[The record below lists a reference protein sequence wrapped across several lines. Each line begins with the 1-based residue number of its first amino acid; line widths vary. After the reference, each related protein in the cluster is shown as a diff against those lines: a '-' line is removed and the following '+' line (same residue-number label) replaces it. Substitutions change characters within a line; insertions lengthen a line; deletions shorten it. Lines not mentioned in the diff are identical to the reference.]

1 MQTIFR
7 KYNIDILKLYKFFI
21 CLSPLLFS
29 FFIILT
35 NNIDFN
41 GVFESGDYIGIAKIW
56 LGESNQNVP
65 LERLPLYPLF
75 ISLIFKLFDSNN
87 LHALLIAQS
96 LLGVLTFYFLIKTL
110 EILKVD
116 KSIIILTTLLLNL
129 SIIFRFSVFLPNC
142 LFIFFITLF
151 TYSFTNFYFNKKIK
165 YLLYTCF
172 YLFLIMLTRANFA
185 LSIFLTIPL
194 ICFCILRQDYKK
206 ILKLQLIFA
215 LFISYFLAVGVQYYR
230 YQSKI
235 GNVAY
240 TTQSGLHLILWTIPC
255 LSSKYGC
262 GARDLTI
269 HKILNDRYN
278 QIINESEYELD
289 EVERNE
295 IAKNVGINY
304 IIKEINKKEAIISS
318 FFGFSKLFLHSSL
331 TEIYPSLGID
341 VVNPSAQE
349 GKSFKEKIMNFAL
362 LGISDFKYFFWLI
375 AIIFVFISRVFQL
388 YAIIIYLKPNI
399 LRSYI
404 FVLTSMMFVT
414 TIPAIGIGNPR
425 YRSDSE
431 TLFLIIGALGINSF
445 FRKIKER
452 RK

>member
-1 MQTIFR
+1 MQNIFR
-7 KYNIDILKLYKFFI
+7 RYTLDILILYKFFI
-21 CLSPLLFS
+21 CLSPLIFS
-29 FFIILT
+29 FFVIFT

-41 GVFESGDYIGIAKIW
+41 GAFESGDYIEIAKAW
-56 LGESNQNVP
+56 LGESSQSVP

-87 LHALLIAQS
+87 LHALLISQS
-96 LLGVLTFYFLIKTL
+96 LLGFLTFYFLIKTL
-110 EILKVD
+110 EILKID

-142 LFIFFITLF
+142 LFIFLITLF

-172 YLFLIMLTRANFA
+172 YLFLLMLTRANFA

-194 ICFCILRQDYKK
+194 ICFYILSQDYKK
-206 ILKLQLIFA
+206 ILKLQLISA

-230 YQSKI
+230 YHSQI

-262 GARDLTI
+262 GSRDMTT
-269 HKILNDRYN
+269 HKILYDRYN
-278 QIINESEYELD
+278 QIIKESEYELD
-289 EVERNE
+289 EVERNK

-304 IIKEINKKEAIISS
+304 IINDIDKKEAIISS

-341 VVNPSAQE
+341 VINPSVQK
-349 GKSFKEKIMNFAL
+349 GKSFKEKIMNFTL
-362 LGISDFKYFFWLI
+362 LGINDFKYFFWLI

-399 LRSYI
+399 LRLYI
-404 FVLTSMMFVT
+404 FVLTSMMFT
-414 TIPAIGIGNPR
+414 TIIPALGIGNPR

-431 TLFLIIGALGINSF
+431 TLFLIIGALGVSSF
-445 FRKIKER
+445 FKKIKE
-452 RK
+452 KEK